1 MNDLFPAVSG
11 LPNLHPVMV
20 HFPLAL
26 LPVAILF
33 DLLLFAAPKS
43 AWLDRAAA
51 ALYALAAAGAFAA
64 VRAGEAAEATL
75 GPLAGEVH
83 DLFEQHEELGER
95 SLYALAVLAAVRALL
110 TWRDLRTDVVPR
122 DLLRVVLLASA
133 CAALVLLASTADLGG
148 RLVYRHG
155 VAVTLPAPPAAPSVV
170 SPAAPAVEPE
180 QEPAGAAAPPASV
193 DRPQEQSPK
202 APA

>member
-1 MNDLFPAVSG
+1 MNDLLPAASG
-11 LPNLHPVMV
+11 LPNLHPAVV

-83 DLFEQHEELGER
+83 DLFEQHEKLGER
-95 SLYALAVLAAVRALL
+95 SLYALAALAAMRALL
-110 TWRDLRTDVVPR
+110 TWRDLRSDVVPR
-122 DLLRVVLLASA
+122 DFLRFVLLASG
-133 CAALVLLASTADLGG
+133 CGALVLLASTADLGG

-155 VAVTLPAPPAAPSVV
+155 VAVSVPMLVAEPAVAAPALV
-170 SPAAPAVEPE
+170 SPAAPALEPA

-193 DRPQEQSPK
+193 DRP
-202 APA
+202 